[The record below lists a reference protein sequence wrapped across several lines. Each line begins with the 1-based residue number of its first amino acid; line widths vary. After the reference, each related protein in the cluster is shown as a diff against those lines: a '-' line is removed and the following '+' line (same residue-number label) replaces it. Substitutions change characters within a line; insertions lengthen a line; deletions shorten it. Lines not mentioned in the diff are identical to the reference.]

1 MEEFLTT
8 LVSTIL
14 DLVFN
19 IGTGLADRLKFLS
32 TPDTTELKG
41 IKSGEAGEV
50 LLTTVNVVWQ
60 YLIIIGIGM
69 TLIYFLIE
77 INQKLALE
85 GRDLTL
91 KSIFAPILK
100 LFVAIVILSA
110 GAEIMSWILSLNDTM
125 VGEIASKV
133 EQGNMDVVTDTIL
146 ENWKNCLGETG
157 FVLKLL
163 VFLPLI
169 LTFII
174 AQVCQLI
181 WWYKTI
187 TYKLEFLFRISI
199 TPVAFADVYSGQNS
213 NVFKW
218 LKGFLALELYAVG
231 ICIVPSI
238 AGQLLAFDAFQTEDI
253 FDFIPYLA
261 SCLLLPI
268 ASLGIMGTIKQATK
282 EALG

>member
-1 MEEFLTT
+1 MEEFLSM

-14 DLVFN
+14 KMVFDV
-19 IGTGLADRLKFLS
+19 GTSLADRLKFLS
-32 TPDTTELKG
+32 APNMGELKG
-41 IKSGEAGEV
+41 IKSGEAGQV
-50 LLTTVNVVWQ
+50 LLSTVNVVWQ
-60 YLIIIGIGM
+60 YLAIIGIGM

-110 GAEIMSWILSLNDTM
+110 GAEIMSWILSLNDIM
-125 VGEIASKV
+125 IGEIASKV
-133 EQGNMDVVTDTIL
+133 EKGNTDIIV
-146 ENWKNCLGETG
+146 EVMKSWENCLGETG
-157 FVLKLL
+157 FILKLL
-163 VFLPLI
+163 IFLPLI

-174 AQVCQLI
+174 AQVCQLV

-218 LKGFLALELYAVG
+218 LKGFIALELYAVG
-231 ICIVPSI
+231 ICVVPSI
-238 AGQLLAFDAFQTEDI
+238 AGQLLAFDAFQTKDI

>member
-1 MEEFLTT
+1 MEEFLST

-14 DLVFN
+14 KMVFDV
-19 IGTGLADRLKFLS
+19 GTSLADRLKFLS
-32 TPDTTELKG
+32 APNMGELKG

-50 LLTTVNVVWQ
+50 LLSTVNVVWH
-60 YLIIIGIGM
+60 YLAIIGIGM

-125 VGEIASKV
+125 IGEIASKV
-133 EQGNMDVVTDTIL
+133 EKGNTDVLVDTVMKSW
-146 ENWKNCLGETG
+146 ENCLGGIG
-157 FVLKLL
+157 FMLKLL
-163 VFLPLI
+163 IFLPLI

-174 AQVCQLI
+174 AQVCQLV

-218 LKGFLALELYAVG
+218 LKGFIALELYAVG
-231 ICIVPSI
+231 ICVVPSI
-238 AGQLLAFDAFQTEDI
+238 AGQLLAFDAFQTKDI